1 MANQHSF
8 REGRTMVVGAI
19 PGGAG
24 GGLSGCVWPVWVGCR
39 TPSRKPKKPFSTFEI
54 TDHTGLRT
62 THALSLVAVQ
72 DERFEGARGDEHAE
86 AVPDVLDEP
95 VQNAP
100 DAGQWRGAA
109 EEDGERQEYASTDE
123 EEVQ

>member
-8 REGRTMVVGAI
+8 REGRTMVGAI
-19 PGGAG
+19 RGGEGGAL
-24 GGLSGCVWPVWVGCR
+24 GLCGRYGLAAALRREVEPKNPFR
-39 TPSRKPKKPFSTFEI
+39 PSKSQPHR
-54 TDHTGLRT
+54 LRT

-109 EEDGERQEYASTDE
+109 EEDGERQEYAGTDE